1 MGSVKKGGVN
11 GMTKK
16 PSALALAKETAYW
29 EKMKKV
35 LKENPGK
42 VCHK

>member
-1 MGSVKKGGVN
+1 MTNKLSPKMLVKE
-11 GMTKK
+11 
-16 PSALALAKETAYW
+16 AAYW

-42 VCHK
+42 GCRK

>member
-1 MGSVKKGGVN
+1 MRERRWI
-11 GMTKK
+11 GMSNK
-16 PSALALAKETAYW
+16 PSLKVMAKEAAYW
-29 EKMKKV
+29 ERMKKV

>member
-1 MGSVKKGGVN
+1 
-11 GMTKK
+11 MTNKLNPK
-16 PSALALAKETAYW
+16 VMAKEAAYW
-29 EKMKKV
+29 DKVKKV

>member
-1 MGSVKKGGVN
+1 MKEGRWI
-11 GMTKK
+11 GMTNKLT
-16 PSALALAKETAYW
+16 PAVIAKEAAYW
-29 EKMKKV
+29 EKMKKI

>member
-1 MGSVKKGGVN
+1 
-11 GMTKK
+11 MTHKIK
-16 PSALALAKETAYW
+16 PAVIAKEAAYW
-29 EKMKKV
+29 EKIKKV

>member
-1 MGSVKKGGVN
+1 MRERRWI
-11 GMTKK
+11 GMTNKLNPMVK
-16 PSALALAKETAYW
+16 AKEAAYW